1 MEQIQDRI
9 FKQPAVLGITSMS
22 ASALRC
28 AVLRGE
34 FPTPVKIGP
43 RAVGWRE
50 SDIKRWLA
58 NLEPAQGSPLAK
70 SEGQPQ

>member
-9 FKQPAVLGITSMS
+9 FKKPAVLGITSMS
-22 ASALRC
+22 ITALRY
-28 AVLRGE
+28 AIQRGE
-34 FPTPVKIGP
+34 FPAPVKIGP

-50 SDIKRWLA
+50 SDIRRWLA
-58 NLEPAQGSPLAK
+58 NLEPVNGPQSTQ